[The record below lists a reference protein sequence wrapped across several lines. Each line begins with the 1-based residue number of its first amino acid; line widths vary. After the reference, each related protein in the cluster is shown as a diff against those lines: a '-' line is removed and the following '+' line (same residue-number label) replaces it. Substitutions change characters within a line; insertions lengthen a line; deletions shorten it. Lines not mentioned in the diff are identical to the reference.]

1 MLTFA
6 ASLTFVGCRGT
17 LFTICLEIRD
27 LLGNV
32 ACVMTVSDFVPVLIQ
47 IALAAGLAGVILTA
61 SVLFGQRGSKNKIKN
76 YAYECGIKSDGK
88 TSTRFSVKFYVTA
101 MLFILF
107 DIEVL
112 FLIPWVLV
120 YRDFVAS
127 SLPILGPILFFLGV
141 LVVGL
146 AYELKKGALE
156 WEK

>member
-1 MLTFA
+1 M
-6 ASLTFVGCRGT
+6 T
-17 LFTICLEIRD
+17 L
-27 LLGNV
+27 
-32 ACVMTVSDFVPVLIQ
+32 SDFVPVLIQ
-47 IALAAGLAGVILTA
+47 IAFVAGLAGAILTA
-61 SVLFGQRGSKNKIKN
+61 SHLFGQRGSKSEIKN

-112 FLIPWVLV
+112 FLIPWVFV

-127 SLPILGPILFFLGV
+127 GLPILGPILFFLGV
-141 LVVGL
+141 LVAGL
-146 AYELKKGALE
+146 VYELKKGALE

>member
-1 MLTFA
+1 
-6 ASLTFVGCRGT
+6 
-17 LFTICLEIRD
+17 
-27 LLGNV
+27 
-32 ACVMTVSDFVPVLIQ
+32 MTVSDFVPVLIQ
-47 IALAAGLAGVILTA
+47 IAFAVGLAGAILTGGA
-61 SVLFGQRGSKNKIKN
+61 LLGQRSPKNAIKN
-76 YAYECGIKSDGK
+76 YAYECGIKTDGK

-120 YRDFVAS
+120 YRDFVANNLS
-127 SLPILGPILFFLGV
+127 ILGPIMFFLGV
-141 LVVGL
+141 LVIGL